1 MDRITAI
8 RKSLTGF
15 VCGLFGWIPVL
26 GIVPAVAAFCCW
38 HRVQRDYHDWNPAR
52 KYLLCGVAL
61 SVVGL
66 ISAVILLAAL
76 LMSLLL

>member
-15 VCGLFGWIPVL
+15 VCGLFGCIPVL
-26 GIVPAVAAFCCW
+26 GFVPAVVALHCW

-52 KYLLCGVAL
+52 KYLLCGVGL
-61 SVVGL
+61 SVGGL
-66 ISAVILLAAL
+66 IGALILLAAL
-76 LMSLLL
+76 LMTVLL